1 MAVVTAPQYN
11 KKKDFHNFIYLRQVT
26 VLPKAEWLR
35 IQDNLN
41 HVNKHNESLLE
52 ASKQRHELHL
62 RSKEVVKYWSNTIA
76 GQRQKKLEAKKIRQE
91 IEEEEK
97 KRLDLEEA
105 EYQRQK
111 RKEAIAKAKSQQY
124 FQTDRVKG
132 FHSALLLAEVLK
144 EREAQIELKLKKQ
157 SASKDVDRNIIAQL
171 KLKDEAGMEEER
183 QKALQRKQENEAI
196 AEDLKQ
202 QMREQQIIREK
213 ERRESKMEAE
223 ELQRLKDLHDWERS
237 MQEQKRQEEKRSVMN
252 AHLEHLSNR
261 NVIRAMEAQREDA
274 EEERRKLFMSA
285 KQKMLKMRGEKE
297 AEMFREVQRHREA
310 MTERLAAQLQERTCN
325 EEELVAKAVTKR
337 EARLEREQRESE
349 VKHKAMLDSIAAHR
363 EMTHQE
369 QERKLREE
377 KQKAVEMLEAKKEA
391 DKIFLEKQYLKA
403 QKMKE
408 NCVALQDFH
417 IHQMEQLAKKE
428 DLNFQS
434 KNKDVITEEEEQ
446 FQRYAEGV
454 IRSAAEAKR
463 NTLTL
468 RKAAREGIG
477 GGLGPIFGGLRPSY
491 LVHDSTGVE
500 MPKPAAQ
507 FQNQYLYLCEERV
520 IHQHLYLC
528 EERVIHQH
536 LYLCEERVIHQH
548 LYLCEESRRCTW
560 FRFPPSVRSPLTM
573 VTFFPAAVGFYNIR
587 EEKILS
593 LLCPVLLNILTISEK
608 TQWEPGGH
616 AGMTYR
622 NVERVDLHIRAAVHG
637 ALDRVLGD
645 VEERA
650 VVEPVGPGDVQHG
663 FAE

>member
-11 KKKDFHNFIYLRQVT
+11 KKKDFHNFILQSKEETSGPVHLPDLRQVT

-76 GQRQKKLEAKKIRQE
+76 GQRQKKLEAKKIRQD

-97 KRLDLEEA
+97 KLLDLEEA

-171 KLKDEAGMEEER
+171 KLKDEEGMEEER
-183 QKALQRKQENEAI
+183 QKGLRRKQENEAI

-202 QMREQQIIREK
+202 QMREQEIIREK

-237 MQEQKRQEEKRSVMN
+237 MQEQKRQEGKRSVMK

-261 NVIRAMEAQREDA
+261 NIIRAIEAQREDA

-285 KQKMLKMRGEKE
+285 KQKMLKMRKEKE
-297 AEMFREVQRHREA
+297 AEMFREVQRHRET

-391 DKIFLEKQYLKA
+391 DKIFIEKQYLKA

-417 IHQMEQLAKKE
+417 IHQMAERHTKEQLAKKE

-500 MPKPAAQ
+500 MPKYVSSRTQ
-507 FQNQYLYLCEERV
+507 DIKELHETND
-520 IHQHLYLC
+520 IHQAKKRL
-528 EERVIHQH
+528 
-536 LYLCEERVIHQH
+536 
-548 LYLCEESRRCTW
+548 
-560 FRFPPSVRSPLTM
+560 
-573 VTFFPAAVGFYNIR
+573 GF
-587 EEKILS
+587 S
-593 LLCPVLLNILTISEK
+593 
-608 TQWEPGGH
+608 W
-616 AGMTYR
+616 
-622 NVERVDLHIRAAVHG
+622 
-637 ALDRVLGD
+637 
-645 VEERA
+645 
-650 VVEPVGPGDVQHG
+650 
-663 FAE
+663 